1 MYSISIFCYYY
12 AAFNAPCVGHKDDEL
27 QARLHFTY
35 LGGGH
40 PTHPPLPTGLD
51 TLGVCG
57 CVGAGDDGAGAA
69 ARATRRVG
77 GSDQ

>member
-12 AAFNAPCVGHKDDEL
+12 AAFNAPCVGHKDDES

-35 LGGGH
+35 LGGGTQRTPH
-40 PTHPPLPTGLD
+40 CLD

-77 GSDQ
+77 SSDQ